1 MGHTFDK
8 SQRLLRREGFLA
20 VQREGR
26 KLHAAHLFASVRAR
40 GDEGPARLGL
50 VTSRKAGNAVHR
62 NRFRR
67 VMREYFRLHPEMFPV
82 GCDVVIV
89 AREGIPALASAT
101 LRDEI
106 AAALSRRRPK
116 GPRGPDEAPAPR

>member
-1 MGHTFDK
+1 MGNTFDK
-8 SQRLLRREGFLA
+8 SQRLLRREEFLA
-20 VQREGR
+20 VQRDGR
-26 KLHAAHLFASVRAR
+26 KCHAAHLFASIRPR
-40 GDEGPARLGL
+40 GDEDPARLGL

-67 VMREYFRLHPEMFPV
+67 VMREYFRLHREMFPV

-89 AREGIPALASAT
+89 AREGIAALASGV

-106 AAALSRRRPK
+106 AAALSRRRPG
-116 GPRGPDEAPAPR
+116 GPPRAARDLPPR

>member
-8 SQRLLRREGFLA
+8 SQRLLRREEFLA

-26 KLHAAHLFASVRAR
+26 KLHAGHLFASVRPR
-40 GDEGPARLGL
+40 GDEAPARLGL

-67 VMREYFRLHPEMFPV
+67 VMREYFRLHRELFPV

-89 AREGIPALASAT
+89 AREGIAALTSEA

-116 GPRGPDEAPAPR
+116 AARGPHETPPP